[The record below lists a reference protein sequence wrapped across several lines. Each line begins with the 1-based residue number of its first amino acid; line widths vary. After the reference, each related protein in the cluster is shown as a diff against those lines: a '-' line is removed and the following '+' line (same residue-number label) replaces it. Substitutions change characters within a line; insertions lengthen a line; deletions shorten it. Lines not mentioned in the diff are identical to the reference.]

1 MKVIAV
7 LPAYNEEKRIKDTIL
22 KTKRYVDNIIVVDD
36 GSEDKT
42 AEASKKSGAD
52 VIRYEKNR
60 GVGYATRVG
69 LKRAISLKPDII
81 IFLDA
86 DGQHDPKYIPQFI
99 KAIENGADYVCGWRD
114 LSNYPL
120 DRKIGNWGLQLL
132 TNLLCHTGIK
142 DTECGYR
149 AMALDA
155 AKKIKLKGER
165 YEKDSE
171 FAYEVWRNKLKI
183 SQVKIVVPVFHPK
196 GAIIRGF
203 KNFFYLLRRR
213 FNLV

>member
-22 KTKRYVDNIIVVDD
+22 KTKKYVDKIIVVDD

-42 AEASKKSGAD
+42 EEVSKKSGAE
-52 VIRYEKNR
+52 VIRYEENQ
-60 GVGYATRVG
+60 GVGYATRTG
-69 LKRAISLKPDII
+69 LKRAISLKPDVI

-99 KAIENGADYVCGWRD
+99 KAIEDGADYVCGWRD
-114 LSNYPL
+114 LSNYPFN
-120 DRKIGNWGLQLL
+120 RKIGNWGLKIL
-132 TNLLCHTGIK
+132 TNLICPTGIK

-149 AMALDA
+149 AMTLDT
-155 AKKIKLKGER
+155 AKKLKLKAKR
-165 YEKDSE
+165 YERDIE
-171 FAYEVWRNKLKI
+171 FAYEVWRNKLKV
-183 SQVKIVVPVFHPK
+183 SQLKIVVPFFHPK

-203 KNFFYLLRRR
+203 KNFGFLIRRR
-213 FNLV
+213 LDSD